1 MPKLK
6 SLHVA
11 TKTILRATMKIEDL
25 AYRNKKQNIKRPG
38 EIMASFPYKRIIPQ
52 LWKWWL
58 QCLIW
63 DGNARPSSVTE
74 WQKNRT
80 EKDYHS
86 LRASEVALVVKNLP
100 ASAGDLRDE
109 GLIPG
114 LETSPGE
121 GHGNP
126 LQYSCLENP
135 MDRRA
140 WRASVCRVANSW
152 TRLSD

>member
-6 SLHVA
+6 SLHA
-11 TKTILRATMKIEDL
+11 TIKKILRAAMKIEDP

-38 EIMASFPYKRIIPQ
+38 EIVASFPYKRIIPQ
-52 LWKWWL
+52 LWEWWL

-63 DGNARPSSVTE
+63 DGNSRPSSVE
-74 WQKNRT
+74 WHKNRL

-86 LRASEVALVVKNLP
+86 LRASKVALVVKTRP
-100 ASAGDLRDE
+100 ANAGDIRDK

-114 LETSPGE
+114 LERSPGE

-140 WRASVCRVANSW
+140 WWASVCRVANSW
-152 TRLSD
+152 PWLSD